1 MVEGSSKLLRG
12 LDWAR
17 SWALSE
23 TNQTLRRN
31 STRYRVTTSIVDE
44 SGSATTVFFYEV
56 MASMV
61 GIIEPRQLPSRPLS
75 LPLEFHDHPTFPT
88 QTKLLSVQKHTIL
101 RISNFS
107 ASGKNKTAATKRSES
122 GSSKVQGSHPLCSV
136 DIPNSPTP
144 PGATGSGS
152 TANRPSFHHQE
163 TK

>member
-61 GIIEPRQLPSRPLS
+61 GISLSQPRFKKDCQNYSAFSRA
-75 LPLEFHDHPTFPT
+75 
-88 QTKLLSVQKHTIL
+88 V
-101 RISNFS
+101 
-107 ASGKNKTAATKRSES
+107 ES
-122 GSSKVQGSHPLCSV
+122 
-136 DIPNSPTP
+136 
-144 PGATGSGS
+144 
-152 TANRPSFHHQE
+152 R
-163 TK
+163 